1 MSASA
6 FYKSQQVLHFMWDV
20 LGIRDISDQKIPLTD
35 SQRIKFT
42 REIKGIKIETTHR
55 GEFRK
60 KHVVRNVTR
69 RSAQMQT

>member
-1 MSASA
+1 MC
-6 FYKSQQVLHFMWDV
+6 DV

-60 KHVVRNVTR
+60 KYKVRNVTR